1 MGIFR
6 DPDIE
11 KLQSKRDVKGLIKA
25 LKDEHVRWR
34 AIDALKEIGE
44 PAVES
49 LTHVLESG
57 DKDLRRE
64 ATRALGMIGTSN
76 AVESLIQ
83 ALKDENWHVRG
94 EAAKALEEIGDVRV
108 IEHLTQALND
118 ENSFVQKAA
127 KTALESIRAKK
138 I

>member
-1 MGIFR
+1 
-6 DPDIE
+6 
-11 KLQSKRDVKGLIKA
+11 
-25 LKDEHVRWR
+25 
-34 AIDALKEIGE
+34 
-44 PAVES
+44 
-49 LTHVLESG
+49 
-57 DKDLRRE
+57 
-64 ATRALGMIGTSN
+64 MIGTSN
-76 AVESLIQ
+76 AVEPLIQ
-83 ALKDENWHVRG
+83 ALKDEDWHVRG

>member
-11 KLQSKRDVKGLIKA
+11 KLQAKRDVKELIKA
-25 LKDEHVRWR
+25 LKDEHVRWK
-34 AIDALKEIGE
+34 AIEALRDIGE

-57 DKDLRRE
+57 DKDIRRE
-64 ATRALGMIGTSN
+64 VTRALGMIGDSN
-76 AVESLIQ
+76 TVDPLIR
-83 ALKDENWHVRG
+83 ALKDEDWHVRG

-108 IEHLTQALND
+108 IEPLTQALDD
-118 ENSFVQKAA
+118 ENSFVQRAV

-138 I
+138 G